1 MELLKQRFEKHPG
14 ANKLEVHGRLIVKN
28 QVLKLKPLDS
38 EDQNLMRYQSILD
51 NPC

>member
-1 MELLKQRFEKHPG
+1 MIYNKSEGNNGE
-14 ANKLEVHGRLIVKN
+14 NKLEVHGHLIVKN
-28 QVLKLKPLDS
+28 QVLKLKPLDI